1 MRTLTMILM
10 TALLAGVAGAE
21 SLDAFK
27 ARIESA
33 VAQPTEPAR
42 AVAVEAL
49 YYTAGTDAQTRGFMD
64 RAVGMLARRRGAEVS
79 FAPLDPD
86 FPLVNVLN
94 GYEYRPNL
102 EPLGLVKLSGDELGG
117 SSQLPYAKRGDRY
130 VFPATVRRLVN
141 ADAEP
146 DSTLQIITI
155 GMANPPLTFTGWCD
169 VELSDRSI
177 QRRKISDNGVGNNTL
192 AFRAQAF
199 KACEVRNTAGRG
211 SLSLRLLVGDDTLF
225 EHRVTYPDVE
235 IRYTN

>member
-1 MRTLTMILM
+1 MRTLIMILM
-10 TALLAGVAGAE
+10 TVLPAGIAIAD
-21 SLDAFK
+21 SLEAFK
-27 ARIESA
+27 ARIEA
-33 VAQPTEPAR
+33 ALAQPTEQAR
-42 AVAVEAL
+42 ATAIESL
-49 YYTAGTDAQTRGFMD
+49 YYTAGTDEQTSGFMG
-64 RAVGMLARRRGAEVS
+64 RAVGMLARRQGPAVS
-79 FAPLDPD
+79 FTPLDPD
-86 FPLVNVLN
+86 FPMVNVLN

-117 SSQLPYAKRGDRY
+117 SSQLPYAKNGDQY

-141 ADAEP
+141 AAAEP

-155 GMANPPLTFTGWCD
+155 GMANPPLTFAGWCD

-177 QRRKISDNGVGNNTL
+177 QRRKISDNGVGNNSL
-192 AFRAQAF
+192 AFRGQAF

-235 IRYTN
+235 IRYTD